1 MSTMGHDILH
11 RHHLS
16 VEDYH
21 RMGETG
27 IIGSGTRVELIK
39 GEIIDMTPIGTS
51 HAAAVNRLTRL
62 LDRTVRDAA
71 IISVQNPV
79 VLGSRS
85 EPQPD
90 IALLKPRADFYESA
104 HPCAVDILLIIE
116 VSDTSLRYDREIKV
130 PLYAMHDIP
139 EVWLLNVTDKQLIVF
154 REPAE
159 NGYQDE
165 THPGIADPL
174 IPQRLP
180 EIKLDLGGLFK

>member
-1 MSTMGHDILH
+1 MSTMGHDTVH
-11 RHHLS
+11 RHPLS

-21 RMGETG
+21 RMGEAG
-27 IIGSGTRVELIK
+27 IIGSDARVELIK

-62 LDRTVRDAA
+62 LNRCVRDSA

-90 IALLKPRADFYESA
+90 IALLKPRADFYASA
-104 HPCAVDILLIIE
+104 HPCAADILLIIE
-116 VSDTSLRYDREIKV
+116 VSDTSLRYDRGIKV

-139 EVWLLNVTDKQLIVF
+139 EVWLLDVTDKQLTVF
-154 REPAE
+154 REPAKR
-159 NGYQDE
+159 GYQEE
-165 THPGIADPL
+165 TRPAIADPL
-174 IPQRLP
+174 IPLRLA
-180 EIKLDLGGLFK
+180 EIVLDLNGLF

>member
-1 MSTMGHDILH
+1 
-11 RHHLS
+11 
-16 VEDYH
+16 
-21 RMGETG
+21 MGEAG
-27 IIGSGTRVELIK
+27 IIGSDARVELVK

-62 LDRTVRDAA
+62 LNRTVRDLA

-90 IALLKPRADFYESA
+90 IALLKPRADFYASA
-104 HPCAVDILLIIE
+104 HPCAADILLIIE
-116 VSDTSLRYDREIKV
+116 VSDTSLRYDREIKI

-139 EVWLLNVTDKQLIVF
+139 EVWLLNVTDKLLTVF
-154 REPAE
+154 REPMK
-159 NGYQDE
+159 NGYQEE
-165 THPGIADPL
+165 THPGIADRL

-180 EIKLDLGGLFK
+180 EIELDLNGLL